1 MALTDKLTAIA
12 DGFRASRGT
21 SPKYSL
27 DHMAILAAEPLL
39 YTNVILDSID
49 STGEIFNGKGWADNS
64 RIGSGKLD
72 SYIGNGLYYITG
84 YIAIDPAIDNT
95 IRMKNVTFNYDTT
108 ISNIGLAYYDA
119 NFARAYPLTG
129 STINWTEPSYIN
141 TNSNGYDKVLDGTN
155 IVQFTLKNGVHIDNP
170 AVKYIAICAEYIGN
184 DSVIT
189 INQALSAGGGD
200 TIPDGTDVTF
210 GYENGAPV
218 EREEAY
224 AISSTELNELGK
236 IVQGVANAASLLT
249 IADMN
254 YWLLRA
260 KFVSQAYA
268 NTEIPATSQRLVVK
282 ASGELQEA

>member
-1 MALTDKLTAIA
+1 MGLTDKLTAL
-12 DGFRASRGT
+12 GNSFRANRGT

-49 STGEIFNGKGWADNS
+49 STGAIFNGKGWADNS

-72 SYIGNGLYYITG
+72 SYIGNGSCYITG
-84 YIAIDPAIDNT
+84 YIAIEPTIDNT
-95 IRMKNVTFNYDTT
+95 IRLKNVTFNYDTT

-119 NFARAYPLTG
+119 NFARANPLTG

-170 AVKYIAICAEYIGN
+170 AIKYIAICAEYIGN

-189 INQALSAGGGD
+189 INQALSGSSQPSGTLEVTENGTHDVKNYAFVNVNVAGGGGSSGD
-200 TIPDGTDVTF
+200 DSYRVIETVVTVATEVSITAED
-210 GYENGAPV
+210 YEA
-218 EREEAY
+218 
-224 AISSTELNELGK
+224 
-236 IVQGVANAASLLT
+236 
-249 IADMN
+249 
-254 YWLLRA
+254 
-260 KFVSQAYA
+260 
-268 NTEIPATSQRLVVK
+268 
-282 ASGELQEA
+282 

>member
-84 YIAIDPAIDNT
+84 YIAIDPTIDNT
-95 IRMKNVTFNYDTT
+95 IRLKNVTFNYDTT

-119 NFARAYPLTG
+119 NFARANPLTG

-170 AVKYIAICAEYIGN
+170 AIKYIAICAEYIGN

-200 TIPDGTDVTF
+200 TIPDGTEVTF

-224 AISSTELNELGK
+224 VISSAVLSRIASHTQRMAGTHNLLN
-236 IVQGVANAASLLT
+236 VAE
-249 IADMN
+249 ID
-254 YWLLRA
+254 YWLGRVVHIPQGNA
-260 KFVSQAYA
+260 VA
-268 NTEIPATSQRLVVK
+268 EINFAGIYETDFTNP
-282 ASGELQEA
+282 